1 MMRAVIQKVKK
12 AKVEV
17 DGAITGQ
24 INEGLAVLLG
34 VTHQDNESD
43 AQWIASKIVGLRI
56 FEDDDQKLNL
66 SLKDINGKVLLISQ
80 FTLYADA
87 RKGRRPS
94 FSAAAGIEQAKA
106 LYLAC
111 GEMMERE
118 KLDVEYGRF
127 QEHMI
132 FSLVNDGPV
141 TILLDSEK
149 LF

>member
-1 MMRAVIQKVKK
+1 MRAVIQKVKH

-17 DGAITGQ
+17 DGDLTGS
-24 INEGLAVLLG
+24 IDVGLAVLLG
-34 VTHQDNESD
+34 VTHQDEERD
-43 AQWIASKIVGLRI
+43 AQWMASKVAGLRI
-56 FEDDDQKLNL
+56 FEDENQKLNL
-66 SLKDINGKVLLISQ
+66 SVKDVGGKVLLISQ

-94 FSAAAGIEQAKA
+94 FTSAAGTEQAKK
-106 LYLAC
+106 LYLSC
-111 GEMMERE
+111 GEMIKKEGV
-118 KLDVEYGRF
+118 DVEYGKF
-127 QEHMI
+127 QEHMM

>member
-1 MMRAVIQKVKK
+1 MRAVVQKVKS

-17 DGAITGQ
+17 AGEISGM

-34 VTHQDNESD
+34 VTHHDDQRD
-43 AQWIASKIVGLRI
+43 AVWMASKIVGLRI
-56 FEDDDQKLNL
+56 FEDNDQKLNL
-66 SLKDINGKVLLISQ
+66 SIKDIGGKVLLVSQ

-87 RKGRRPS
+87 RKGKRPS
-94 FSAAAGIEQAKA
+94 FTAAAGAEQAKD
-106 LYLAC
+106 LYLTC
-111 GEMMERE
+111 GKMIENEGI
-118 KLDVEYGRF
+118 LVEYGRF
-127 QEHMI
+127 QEHMS

>member
-1 MMRAVIQKVKK
+1 MRAVIQKVKH

-17 DGAITGQ
+17 DGELTGC
-24 INEGLAVLLG
+24 IDVGLAILLG
-34 VTHQDNESD
+34 VTHQDEERD
-43 AQWIASKIVGLRI
+43 AQWIASKVTGLRI
-56 FEDDDQKLNL
+56 FEDNNQKLNL
-66 SLKDINGKVLLISQ
+66 SVKEVGGKVLLISQ

-94 FSAAAGIEQAKA
+94 FTSAAGAEQAKE
-106 LYLAC
+106 LYLSC
-111 GEMMERE
+111 GDKIKKEGV
-118 KLDVEYGRF
+118 DVEYGRF
-127 QEHMI
+127 QEHMM

>member
-1 MMRAVIQKVKK
+1 MRAVVQKVKK

-17 DGAITGQ
+17 DGEITGQ
-24 INEGLAVLLG
+24 INKGLAVLLG
-34 VTHQDNESD
+34 VTHQDNVND
-43 AQWIASKIVGLRI
+43 AQWIASKISGLRI

-66 SLKDINGKVLLISQ
+66 SVKDIDGKVLLISQ

-94 FSAAAGIEQAKA
+94 FTAAAGLEQAKE

-111 GEMMERE
+111 GEMITN
-118 KLDVEYGRF
+118 KGIKVEYGKF
-127 QEHMI
+127 QEHMM

>member
-1 MMRAVIQKVKK
+1 MRAVVQKVKK

-17 DGAITGQ
+17 NGEITGR
-24 INEGLAVLLG
+24 INEGLAILLG
-34 VTHQDNESD
+34 VTHQDKESD
-43 AQWIASKIVGLRI
+43 AQWIASKISGLRI
-56 FEDDDQKLNL
+56 FEDGNQKLNL
-66 SLKDINGKVLLISQ
+66 SVKDIKGKVLLISQ

-94 FSAAAGIEQAKA
+94 FTAAAGLEQAKE
-106 LYLAC
+106 LYLVC
-111 GEMMERE
+111 GEMIKSEGIE
-118 KLDVEYGRF
+118 VEYGKF
-127 QEHMI
+127 QEHMM

>member
-1 MMRAVIQKVKK
+1 MRAVVQKVKK

-17 DGAITGQ
+17 DGEITGQ

-43 AQWIASKIVGLRI
+43 AQWIASKIAGLRI

-66 SLKDINGKVLLISQ
+66 SVKDINGKVLLISQ
-80 FTLYADA
+80 FTLFADA

-94 FSAAAGIEQAKA
+94 FTAAAGLEQAKK
-106 LYLAC
+106 LYLVC
-111 GEMMERE
+111 GEMITNKGIE
-118 KLDVEYGRF
+118 VEYGKF
-127 QEHMI
+127 QEHMM
-132 FSLVNDGPV
+132 FSLVNEGPV

-149 LF
+149 IF

>member
-1 MMRAVIQKVKK
+1 MRAVIQKVER

-17 DGAITGQ
+17 EGEITGR
-24 INEGLAVLLG
+24 IHKGLAVLLG
-34 VTHQDNESD
+34 VTHQDDEKD
-43 AQWIASKIVGLRI
+43 AQWMASKIVGLRI
-56 FEDDDQKLNL
+56 FEDAQQKLNL
-66 SLKDINGKVLLISQ
+66 SVKDIQGKVLLISQ

-94 FSAAAGIEQAKA
+94 FTAAARADQAKD

-111 GEMMERE
+111 GAMIKNEGI
-118 KLDVEYGRF
+118 DVEYGKF
-127 QEHMI
+127 QEHMM

-141 TILLDSEK
+141 TILLDAEK

>member
-1 MMRAVIQKVKK
+1 MRAIIQKVKE

-17 DGAITGQ
+17 DGEITGSIQ
-24 INEGLAVLLG
+24 EGLAVLLG
-34 VTHQDNESD
+34 VTHQDQAGD
-43 AQWIASKIVGLRI
+43 AQWMASKITGLRI
-56 FEDDDQKLNL
+56 FEDDNLKLNR
-66 SLKDINGKVLLISQ
+66 SVKDIGGKVLLISQ

-94 FSAAAGIEQAKA
+94 FTAAASVEQAKE
-106 LYLAC
+106 LYLKC
-111 GEMMERE
+111 GDMIKGEGIT
-118 KLDVEYGRF
+118 VEYGKF
-127 QEHMI
+127 QAHML

>member
-1 MMRAVIQKVKK
+1 MRAVIQKVKE

-17 DGAITGQ
+17 DGIITGT
-24 INEGLAVLLG
+24 IDEGLAVLLG
-34 VTHQDNESD
+34 VTHQDVKQD
-43 AQWIASKIVGLRI
+43 AQWIASKISGLRI
-56 FEDDDQKLNL
+56 FEDENQKLNL
-66 SLKDINGKVLLISQ
+66 SVKEIKGRVLLISQ

-94 FSAAAGIEQAKA
+94 FTAAAAPEQARE

-111 GEMMERE
+111 GKMIEQEGIE
-118 KLDVEYGRF
+118 VAYGKF
-127 QEHMI
+127 QEHML
-132 FSLVNDGPV
+132 FSLVNEGPV

>member
-1 MMRAVIQKVKK
+1 MRAVVQKVKK

-17 DGAITGQ
+17 EGLITGQ
-24 INEGLAVLLG
+24 IEEGLAVLLG
-34 VTHQDNESD
+34 VTHQDQESD
-43 AQWIASKIVGLRI
+43 ARWIASKIAGLRI
-56 FEDDDQKLNL
+56 FEDDNEKLNR
-66 SLKDINGKVLLISQ
+66 SIKDIQGKVLLISQ

-94 FSAAAGIEQAKA
+94 FTAAADSKQAKA
-106 LYLAC
+106 LYLVC
-111 GEMMERE
+111 GEMITNEGIE
-118 KLDVEYGRF
+118 VEYGKF
-127 QEHMI
+127 QEHMM

>member
-1 MMRAVIQKVKK
+1 MRAVVQKVKK

-17 DGAITGQ
+17 DGEITGQ

-43 AQWIASKIVGLRI
+43 AKWIASKISGLRI

-66 SLKDINGKVLLISQ
+66 SVKDINGKVLLISQ
-80 FTLYADA
+80 FTLFADA

-94 FSAAAGIEQAKA
+94 FTAAAGLEQAKK
-106 LYLAC
+106 LYLVC
-111 GEMMERE
+111 GEMITNKGIE
-118 KLDVEYGRF
+118 VEYGKF
-127 QEHMI
+127 QEHMM
-132 FSLVNDGPV
+132 FSLVNEGPV

-149 LF
+149 IF

>member
-1 MMRAVIQKVKK
+1 MRAVIQKVKN

-17 DGAITGQ
+17 DGEITGM
-24 INEGLAVLLG
+24 IDVGLAVLLG
-34 VTHQDNESD
+34 VTHQDKDKD
-43 AQWIASKIVGLRI
+43 AQWIAKKIIGLRI
-56 FEDDDQKLNL
+56 FEDDNQKLNF
-66 SLKDINGKVLLISQ
+66 SVKDIGGKILLISQ

-94 FSAAAGIEQAKA
+94 FSAAAGVEQAKE
-106 LYLAC
+106 LYLLC
-111 GEMMERE
+111 GEMIKTEGVE
-118 KLDVEYGRF
+118 VEYGKF
-127 QEHMI
+127 QEHML

>member
-1 MMRAVIQKVKK
+1 MMRAVVQKVKS

-17 DGAITGQ
+17 AGEISGM

-34 VTHQDNESD
+34 VSHQDDQGD
-43 AQWIASKIVGLRI
+43 AVWMASKIAGLRI

-66 SLKDINGKVLLISQ
+66 SIKDIGGKVLLVSQ

-87 RKGRRPS
+87 RKGKRPS
-94 FSAAAGIEQAKA
+94 FTAAAGAEQAKD
-106 LYLAC
+106 LYLTC
-111 GEMMERE
+111 GKMIENEGI
-118 KLDVEYGRF
+118 LVEYGRF
-127 QEHMI
+127 QEHMS